1 MSENEKMV
9 LDGTQT
15 TGNEAKP
22 VDLSGEAN
30 ANLDETTEKPSQEE
44 QTSLESVVA
53 LLKEEIKK
61 LQDENANLK
70 DSWARSV
77 ADFQN
82 LKRRTAMEYASIK
95 RESVKNFVLKILTP
109 LDNLERVIVPNPSPE
124 VQPFLDG
131 VKMILNEFRSTLEK
145 EGIQVVE
152 ALGKPFDPSL
162 MEAIASE
169 EREDINEEIVLE
181 VYRTG
186 YQFQENNE
194 KFPLRPAMVKVGKPK
209 I

>member
-1 MSENEKMV
+1 MSENEKVAAEETQNMGTESGQVSDSSTVEV
-9 LDGTQT
+9 LPPETEEESAN
-15 TGNEAKP
+15 NEKA
-22 VDLSGEAN
+22 SGE
-30 ANLDETTEKPSQEE
+30 
-44 QTSLESVVA
+44 SVA
-53 LLKEEIKK
+53 ELLKEELKK
-61 LQDENANLK
+61 AQAENASVK
-70 DSWARSV
+70 DSLARAL

-82 LKRRTAMEYASIK
+82 LKRRTAIEYASIK

-109 LDNLERVIVPNPSPE
+109 IDNLERVVVPNPAPE
-124 VQPFLDG
+124 VKPFLDG
-131 VKMILNEFRSTLEK
+131 VKMILNEFRSTLER
-145 EGIQVVE
+145 EGIEVVE
-152 ALGKPFDPSL
+152 AAGQPFDPST

-169 EREDINEEIVLE
+169 EREDLEEETVIE

>member
-1 MSENEKMV
+1 MSEKEKMV
-9 LDGTQT
+9 VDETQT
-15 TGNEAKP
+15 TGDETKP
-22 VDLSGEAN
+22 VELSNEAN
-30 ANLDETTEKPSQEE
+30 ANLDENTEKPSREE

-61 LQDENANLK
+61 LQDENTNLK

-109 LDNLERVIVPNPSPE
+109 LDNLERVVVPNPSAE

-131 VKMILNEFRSTLEK
+131 VKMILSEFRSTLEK
-145 EGIQVVE
+145 EGIQVIE

-169 EREDINEEIVLE
+169 EREDINEEVVLE